1 MDWQTLI
8 IKVAIGAVCALA
20 SGLISWLLLKLKTL
34 VSSKVKNA
42 KAKELLTAAL
52 DAIEAATKATQ
63 QTFVDNIKRTDRWTK
78 EAQQVALTNAVN
90 TAKAQMSD
98 KVISYIQKNCGG
110 DVDAWCKTQVEALLH
125 DITTVC
131 RRVGCATRDV
141 GYLAVK
147 RKPLAELVE
156 QFKR

>member
-52 DAIEAATKATQ
+52 NAIEAATKATQ

-90 TAKAQMSD
+90 TAKAQMSEPH
-98 KVISYIQKNCGG
+98 SAARSTPYWN
-110 DVDAWCKTQVEALLH
+110 
-125 DITTVC
+125 
-131 RRVGCATRDV
+131 
-141 GYLAVK
+141 
-147 RKPLAELVE
+147 
-156 QFKR
+156 

>member
-1 MDWQTLI
+1 M
-8 IKVAIGAVCALA
+8 
-20 SGLISWLLLKLKTL
+20 LKLKTL

-52 DAIEAATKATQ
+52 NAIEAATKATQ

-125 DITTVC
+125 DIKTKNLTTQNRHPNG
-131 RRVGCATRDV
+131 RRFSYVV
-141 GYLAVK
+141 IKIYI
-147 RKPLAELVE
+147 
-156 QFKR
+156 

>member
-98 KVISYIQKNCGG
+98 KVISYIQKDCGG

-125 DITTVC
+125 DIKTKT
-131 RRVGCATRDV
+131 
-141 GYLAVK
+141 
-147 RKPLAELVE
+147 
-156 QFKR
+156 

>member
-52 DAIEAATKATQ
+52 NAIEAATKATQ

-90 TAKAQMSD
+90 TA
-98 KVISYIQKNCGG
+98 
-110 DVDAWCKTQVEALLH
+110 
-125 DITTVC
+125 
-131 RRVGCATRDV
+131 TRLYRTYKRIAV
-141 GYLAVK
+141 AMLTLGVK
-147 RKPLAELVE
+147 RRSRHSCTTSKQKLNNTKPPPERAAVFLC
-156 QFKR
+156 RY

>member
-78 EAQQVALTNAVN
+78 EAQQVAVN

-125 DITTVC
+125 DIKTKT
-131 RRVGCATRDV
+131 
-141 GYLAVK
+141 
-147 RKPLAELVE
+147 
-156 QFKR
+156 